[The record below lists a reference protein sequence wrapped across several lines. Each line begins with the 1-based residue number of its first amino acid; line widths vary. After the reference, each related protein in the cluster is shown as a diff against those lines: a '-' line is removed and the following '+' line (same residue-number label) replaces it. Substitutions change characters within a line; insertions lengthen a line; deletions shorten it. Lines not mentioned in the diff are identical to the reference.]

1 MMGEMYGAWERVSG
15 RAKEMDAV
23 LVVEI
28 EVYSVAYALMAGGK
42 GGHSVSKRAVET
54 EVL

>member
-1 MMGEMYGAWERVSG
+1 MMDKMYGAWERVNG
-15 RAKEMDAV
+15 RARETDAAK
-23 LVVEI
+23 VVEK
-28 EVYSVAYALMAGGK
+28 EVYSVAFALMAGGK